1 MRMSWDFWFC
11 YDFTYCYVYSSPH
24 CPIFHWLWCW
34 VFPMRYEGFFWVCN
48 ACIHHFLVRE
58 HINILALVPVY
69 HIWYEVMFQEIIDI
83 EWGAFGDNG
92 VLDFFK
98 QWADFQVD
106 KNSNHVGS
114 FTWVLPT
121 LLMTCFPHGFVRDL
135 HRPLRNKK
143 YFFLY
148 SRIDVFENWFIY
160 LI

>member
-1 MRMSWDFWFC
+1 
-11 YDFTYCYVYSSPH
+11 
-24 CPIFHWLWCW
+24 
-34 VFPMRYEGFFWVCN
+34 
-48 ACIHHFLVRE
+48 
-58 HINILALVPVY
+58 
-69 HIWYEVMFQEIIDI
+69 MFQEIIDI

-135 HRPLRNKK
+135 HRPLHNKK

-160 LI
+160 LIWLFSFFYIRFLHLPFVNRQWVQMQHTLSNYYIHYLPSNATSTAYPCANCPLGLPSKPYDFVVYH